1 MGGDMGIA
9 FSIEVFQVVPNLSQ
23 VVHPNIDLT
32 LGKDTDAVRC
42 RIFISD
48 TSLHMK
54 IYVLEIRGVDVDR
67 IGRFGRIL
75 LIDPKED
82 SVASETDTALF
93 ERAVFRI
100 FRVGNF
106 DTTAEREQFRFLCEQ
121 LKTHYE
127 DSNEFCVFAGNYNI
141 GCELDALFIKK
152 DAIISIEFKNYGG
165 NVVATLL
172 SRKSG

>member
-42 RIFISD
+42 RIFIPD
-48 TSLHMK
+48 MSLHMK

-82 SVASETDTALF
+82 SVASETDTKIYSMAGADDRRPRMTADEMRTIVRHAGL
-93 ERAVFRI
+93 RAVER
-100 FRVGNF
+100 
-106 DTTAEREQFRFLCEQ
+106 DTL
-121 LKTHYE
+121 Y
-127 DSNEFCVFAGNYNI
+127 NE
-141 GCELDALFIKK
+141 L
-152 DAIISIEFKNYGG
+152 
-165 NVVATLL
+165 
-172 SRKSG
+172 

>member
-9 FSIEVFQVVPNLSQ
+9 FSIEVFQVVPDLSQ

-42 RIFISD
+42 RIFIPD

-93 ERAVFRI
+93 ERAVLRI
-100 FRVGNF
+100 FII
-106 DTTAEREQFRFLCEQ
+106 E
-121 LKTHYE
+121 KT
-127 DSNEFCVFAGNYNI
+127 
-141 GCELDALFIKK
+141 
-152 DAIISIEFKNYGG
+152 IIRYIG
-165 NVVATLL
+165 NVAAGVLYD
-172 SRKSG
+172 GM